1 MSTHTHTHLV
11 TFCSWATHLV
21 GKWHLG
27 ALDWDMTPTR
37 RGFDSHFGMLYGS
50 GDYWGYNRTA
60 ADKCRGID
68 AREDTADTKRS
79 REDLIGTYK
88 TDAFSAAAEAV
99 VDGHDFDAR
108 PLFLMI
114 AYSAPHSPFQAPEDV
129 VESFRATYPE
139 RGRRTVA
146 AMMSVMDTGIGRV
159 QRALERRAAWAE
171 TLFIYFSDNGGAG
184 PEESNYPLRG
194 EKKTLWEGGV
204 RTLAVVHGDAFLPRS
219 SRGAT
224 TNHLYHVTDWYPTIL
239 SAAGVASAKPHLDGV
254 DQWGALTSSASTEQ
268 AAGPRQEVVV
278 NTYQCNENGIRACG
292 AIRIGDYKYAVGVKA
307 FKGGKWHTPDVA
319 AAAAGV
325 VRCGVAAVA
334 PEDRARECQND
345 PCLFNLAT
353 DPCELNNLAA
363 QMPERVASM
372 AEALGNWV
380 AVTAAT
386 QPVVSVSLRPCKGA
400 NRPIDDN
407 GVWRPRESDDR
418 TENEK

>member
-1 MSTHTHTHLV
+1 
-11 TFCSWATHLV
+11 
-21 GKWHLG
+21 
-27 ALDWDMTPTR
+27 
-37 RGFDSHFGMLYGS
+37 MLYGS

-60 ADKCRGID
+60 VNTCRGID
-68 AREDTADTKRS
+68 AREDTVAVKRS

-99 VDGHDFDAR
+99 VDGHNFAAG

-114 AYSAPHSPFQAPEDV
+114 AYSAPHSPFQAPDDV
-129 VESFRATYPE
+129 VESFRAAYPE

-159 QRALERRAAWAE
+159 QRALERRAAWAK

-204 RTLAVVHGDAFLPRS
+204 RTLAVVHGDAFLPKS

-224 TNHLYHVTDWYPTIL
+224 TSHLYHVTDWYPTIL
-239 SAAGVASAKPHLDGV
+239 SAAEVVSAKPHLDGV
-254 DQWGALTSSASTEQ
+254 DQWGVLTSSASTEQ
-268 AAGPRQEVVV
+268 AVGPRQEVVV
-278 NTYQCNENGIRACG
+278 NTYRCDENGRSACG

-307 FKGGKWHTPDVA
+307 FKSGGWHQPDA
-319 AAAAGV
+319 AAEAIGV
-325 VRCGVAAVA
+325 VRCGVAILVGV
-334 PEDRARECQND
+334 DRALECQNE

-353 DPCELNNLAA
+353 DPCELSNLAA
-363 QMPERVASM
+363 QMPERVADM
-372 AEALGNWV
+372 AKALQDWV

-386 QPVVSVSLRPCKGA
+386 EEVVGVSLKPCTGA
-400 NRPIDDN
+400 DRPIDAN
-407 GVWRPRESDDR
+407 GVWRPRESSQ
-418 TENEK
+418 T